1 MHCRYRAFLVSQ
13 RGRGRE
19 MMDVMMKEHI
29 RLKTTRLGRV
39 VDVGWRMVAV
49 GACLASVLAATGCV
63 SREHVY
69 ADIYRNRQTAFQAWK
84 RAKEGQ
90 AGVQVVLKGDVTVAS
105 AVLIAMGNNK
115 VLMSILE
122 EKERAG
128 GAVTES
134 LSAILPR
141 VDMEASYR
149 RLDKVST
156 FTVGGVAVPTG
167 HRSNYAVN
175 FVLTQP
181 IFRGG
186 AISAGIRGAKISSYV
201 ADERVAETVQGVVH
215 AARMGYYDVLLAQRL
230 VTVSLGDLEL
240 AKAHLEDVEK
250 KKDAGV
256 VSQYDVLRAR
266 VEVSN
271 VEAELIERQ
280 NALHLGTT
288 SFLKTLGVSQ
298 ESSVKF
304 VDQLKYEEVN
314 PDLGASVEQAYH
326 ERPEILQ
333 AELNVKLAKEALLEA
348 WSGFLPSVDSSFTH
362 SRARPNPHVSSDDS
376 WGHSWEAGI
385 TLRWALFDGLA
396 SWGRTQ
402 QAKAD
407 LRRAAI
413 DLADVEEQVQ
423 LEVKQALLS
432 LSDAEK
438 FVKSQTDNLER
449 AKEALRLAKAGYD
462 AGVNTEIEMLD
473 ARQALSQTQALYY
486 QAVHSHQVAKL
497 NILRATGALKRAK
510 LSRRRGPK

>member
-1 MHCRYRAFLVSQ
+1 M
-13 RGRGRE
+13 
-19 MMDVMMKEHI
+19 
-29 RLKTTRLGRV
+29 KTTRFGRGEALSWRAV
-39 VDVGWRMVAV
+39 VVGV
-49 GACLASVLAATGCV
+49 CLAAALATTGCV
-63 SREHVY
+63 SRQQVY
-69 ADIYRNRQTAFQAWK
+69 ADIRRNRREAFKKWK
-84 RAKEGQ
+84 LAKERQ

-122 EKERAG
+122 EKERALG
-128 GAVTES
+128 GVTES

-141 VDMEASYR
+141 LDMEASYR

-156 FTVGGVAVPTG
+156 FTVAGVAVPTG
-167 HRSNYAVN
+167 HKSNYTVN

-201 ADERVAETVQGVVH
+201 ADERVAETVQGVAH
-215 AARMGYYDVLLAQRL
+215 AAWLGYYDVLLAQEL
-230 VTVSLGDLEL
+230 VKVSLGDSEL
-240 AKAHLEDVEK
+240 AKAHLADVVK
-250 KKDAGV
+250 KRKAGV
-256 VSQYDVLRAR
+256 VPEYDVLRAR

-271 VEAELIERQ
+271 VAAELIERQ

-298 ESSVKF
+298 ESSINF
-304 VDQLKYEEVN
+304 VDKLTYEKVS
-314 PDLGASVEQAYH
+314 PDLAVSVERAYH
-326 ERPEILQ
+326 DRPEILQ
-333 AELNVKLAKEALLEA
+333 AELNVKLAREGLIEA
-348 WSGFLPSVDSSFTH
+348 WSGFLPVIDSSLTH
-362 SRARPNPHVSSDDS
+362 TRARPNPHVSSDDS

-402 QAKAD
+402 QAKAE

-413 DLADVEEQVQ
+413 DLAEAEEQVL

-432 LSDAEK
+432 LEDTEK
-438 FVKSQTDNLER
+438 FVMSQVDNIER
-449 AKEALRLAKAGYD
+449 AEEALRLARAGYD

-473 ARQALSQTQALYY
+473 ARQALSETQALYY

-497 NILRATGALKRAK
+497 NILRATGALKKAKLRQRAK
-510 LSRRRGPK
+510 LK

>member
-1 MHCRYRAFLVSQ
+1 MRV
-13 RGRGRE
+13 
-19 MMDVMMKEHI
+19 
-29 RLKTTRLGRV
+29 KTTRLGRV
-39 VDVGWRMVAV
+39 VVARWRVIAV
-49 GACLASVLAATGCV
+49 GVCLVSIVATAGCV
-63 SREHVY
+63 SREQVY
-69 ADIYRNRQTAFQAWK
+69 ADIYRNRQNAFSSWR

-90 AGVQVVLKGDVTVAS
+90 KGAQVVLKGDVTVAS
-105 AVLIAMGNNK
+105 AILIAMGNNK
-115 VLMSILE
+115 ELMSILE
-122 EKERAG
+122 EKERAAG
-128 GAVTES
+128 GVTES
-134 LSAILPR
+134 YSAILPR
-141 VDMEASYR
+141 LDMEASYR

-167 HRSNYAVN
+167 HKSNYTVN

-215 AARMGYYDVLLAQRL
+215 ATRLGYYDVLLAQEL
-230 VTVSLGDLEL
+230 VKVSVGDRDL
-240 AKAHLEDVEK
+240 AKAHLADVQK

-256 VSQYDVLRAR
+256 VPQYDVLRAR

-271 VEAELIERQ
+271 VEAELIKRQ
-280 NALHLGTT
+280 NALHLGAT

-298 ESSVKF
+298 ESSVSF
-304 VDQLKYEEVN
+304 VDKLEYEEAN
-314 PDLGASVEQAYH
+314 PELAASVEQAYH

-333 AELNVKLAKEALLEA
+333 AELNVKLAREALLEA
-348 WSGFLPSVDSSFTH
+348 WAGFLPSIDSSFTH
-362 SRARPNPHVSSDDS
+362 TRARPNPHVATDDS
-376 WGHSWEAGI
+376 WGHAWEAGM

-396 SWGRTQ
+396 SVGRTQ

-413 DLADVEEQVQ
+413 DLAEAEEQVL
-423 LEVKQALLS
+423 LEVRQALLS

-438 FVKSQTDNLER
+438 FVKSQDENLER
-449 AKEALRLAKAGYD
+449 AKEAARLAKAGYD

-473 ARQALSQTQALYY
+473 ARQALSETQALHY

-497 NILRATGALKRAK
+497 NILRATGALKKAKLRRRAK
-510 LSRRRGPK
+510 LK